1 LRSTGIA
8 GDVRFVV
15 LHKELSHESDLPWFD
30 KLTMEGYFLLRK
42 VSLTEEKS
50 FGLDTSSVAKELVP
64 LVLSPAKDFNL
75 TRVEDE
81 VTMAPVHSALSH

>member
-1 LRSTGIA
+1 
-8 GDVRFVV
+8 
-15 LHKELSHESDLPWFD
+15 
-30 KLTMEGYFLLRK
+30 
-42 VSLTEEKS
+42 
-50 FGLDTSSVAKELVP
+50 